1 MLALRKEQG
10 GGRFTKEEAFREW
23 AELENGWG
31 RVSRGWGRV
40 NGGRVSRG
48 WGRVSGGRAARGVS
62 RRAGCGG
69 RSLQMGLETKVGAL
83 HGEHQMPGVLG
94 LTLCRQWRASMFFVF
109 CF

>member
-23 AELENGWG
+23 AELENGW
-31 RVSRGWGRV
+31 
-40 NGGRVSRG
+40 GRVSRG